1 MNNEKS
7 EEMTSNVKNDF
18 VSIIITSKSNFEINI
33 IILYKEYFFRETM
46 TISIYIIDLLKNM
59 PLKFSSIGSVRLK
72 YC

>member
-7 EEMTSNVKNDF
+7 EEMTSNVKDDF

-46 TISIYIIDLLKNM
+46 TISIYIIDFLRNM

>member
-7 EEMTSNVKNDF
+7 EEMTSNVKDDF

-46 TISIYIIDLLKNM
+46 TISIYIIDFLRSL
-59 PLKFSSIGSVRLK
+59 PLKFH
-72 YC
+72 

>member
-7 EEMTSNVKNDF
+7 EEMTSNVKDDF

-46 TISIYIIDLLKNM
+46 TISIYIIDFLRNM
-59 PLKFSSIGSVRLK
+59 PLKFSSIGSV
-72 YC
+72 